1 MKHIN
6 EKIFFAVA
14 AIVVIVYL
22 AKYGYMF
29 LG

>member
-1 MKHIN
+1 MKHI

>member
-1 MKHIN
+1 MNKKKFLIDFVLML
-6 EKIFFAVA
+6 IL
-14 AIVVIVYL
+14 VYLL

>member
-1 MKHIN
+1 MKTS
-6 EKIFFAVA
+6 EKIFIAIA